1 MSMTHLMTDVETMGK
16 NPNAPIVAIGAVL
29 FDPVA
34 LELGETFYVQVSL
47 EDAVRNGGV
56 MDASTVLWWL
66 QQDEAARA
74 AVGVGR
80 ECIAA
85 ALVALSDF
93 IGRFAAV
100 SPVHVWGNGA
110 TFDNVILA
118 SAYQRCSLRQPW
130 GYTRDRCFRTL
141 KNLCPVDDI
150 EFEGVP
156 HHALHDAV
164 HQAKHALAIAKAYPN
179 LNWS

>member
-1 MSMTHLMTDVETMGK
+1 MSMNHLMLDLETMGK
-16 NPNAPIVAIGAVL
+16 NPNAPIVAIGAVM

-34 LELGETFYVQVSL
+34 GELGETFYRQVDL
-47 EDAVRNGGV
+47 EDAVRTGGV

-74 AVGVGR
+74 AVVVGG
-80 ECIAA
+80 ECVAA

-93 IGRFAAV
+93 VSRFNQQE
-100 SPVHVWGNGA
+100 PVNIWGNGA
-110 TFDNVILA
+110 TFDNVVIGTAFERMAL
-118 SAYQRCSLRQPW
+118 QKPW
-130 GYTRDRCFRTL
+130 GYSRDRCFRTL
-141 KNLCPVDDI
+141 KNLCPVDAI